1 MFFNETPCGSMGM
14 SKNIMTIL
22 CGLPRGDET
31 INVWVD
37 VEPSASI
44 LVGGVFNKGFMVDV
58 QVRRMVSHELHPWER
73 SYFRG
78 HFRPFHFNDTWQPS
92 ENVVRLHSG
101 YVCVVGQCELSMPW
115 RRMWRWN
122 GGNLDDQDTIHP

>member
-1 MFFNETPCGSMGM
+1 M

-37 VEPSASI
+37 VELSTSI
-44 LVGGVFNKGFMVDV
+44 LIGGEFNKEFIVDV
-58 QVRRMVSHELHPWER
+58 QVRSTVSHGLHPWGR

-78 HFRPFHFNDTWQPS
+78 HFRPLHFNDIWQPS
-92 ENVVRLHSG
+92 EN
-101 YVCVVGQCELSMPW
+101 
-115 RRMWRWN
+115 
-122 GGNLDDQDTIHP
+122 D